1 MVPSYVSFLPLSFAI
16 QADPLLGCLS
26 EDYIEDFAVQ
36 HDVDPNVSFF
46 SVAVIGIAGVMGRI
60 LMGLAAERV
69 GPWNLVVL
77 MTGLSFLT
85 TCLVMALCV
94 FSPCF

>member
-1 MVPSYVSFLPLSFAI
+1 MDRSSEFFT
-16 QADPLLGCLS
+16 

-36 HDVDPNVSFF
+36 HAVNPEVSFY
-46 SVAVIGIAGVMGRI
+46 SVAVIGIAGVLGRI
-60 LMGLAAERV
+60 VMGLAAERV

-85 TCLVMALCV
+85 TCLVMALYVYSSSFRVRV
-94 FSPCF
+94 FASDQGEIR